1 MPDDNQSTTIPSV
14 ADSNAGADASA
25 GMDGLDNINIPSL
38 DDLEY
43 ATPSAYIDPDL
54 QTTEEKPEE
63 APAEEEEQPEE
74 DVLSMTP
81 EQIAEMIRAS
91 NAIMLQVAE
100 KITTSRNILI
110 ALSGDPSVD
119 ELSAAISLSLFLDR
133 LGKHAIAIYSGTIPD
148 ALKFLNPEDKF
159 ENDADVLQDFVISID
174 KDKADHLRYKLDGD
188 DVRIFITPYRHKIVA
203 EDLEFSRGDYNVD
216 LVLALNVNNGI
227 DLDPALREYGR
238 IMKDA
243 FIVNVTTGNAGKF
256 AELEWTNRHASS
268 VSEMVASLF
277 LSSTGET
284 QLNADEATTLLT
296 GIVAATDRFA
306 RANTFPET
314 MQVASKLLDFGA
326 DQQLVAAN
334 IADDMDNQFFSY
346 TDSRA
351 RKARDDAAAAASAAD
366 LDNPTFSFEGPDSET
381 SPELDEGA
389 ETPLAIAHGDEE
401 TSPADDSSEPSD
413 SADSSEPTS
422 SDSEGLSDS
431 DSTSDSDSLDSANL
445 SEPEES
451 EEFAIPAE
459 SDEPE
464 SAEPTGG
471 VTIAAPEGITAETP
485 VVEESPAPESSA
497 LLDELKATEASLS
510 SVGAEAAPDL
520 SNQPV
525 QLDSASSA
533 PTPSIASPD
542 EPGKYGQMLA
552 DALAEPASGSSASMD
567 SILPPTANPAA
578 SVAPEVPNA
587 PELNAM
593 PEINYGQ
600 TSDGQVL
607 PPPPAPPVD
616 LSAPLPADMPT
627 PNIPDTNAAPSAG
640 ATPDAA
646 PDASAFTIP
655 GM

>member
-1 MPDDNQSTTIPSV
+1 MPDDNQSTTNPSV
-14 ADSNAGADASA
+14 ADSSTGAAGTASADTNA
-25 GMDGLDNINIPSL
+25 GMDGLENINIPSL
-38 DDLEY
+38 EDLEY
-43 ATPSAYIDPDL
+43 ATPSAYIDPNL

-63 APAEEEEQPEE
+63 TPAEEEKQPEK
-74 DVLSMTP
+74 DVLTMTP

-91 NAIMLQVAE
+91 NAVMLQVAE

-159 ENDADVLQDFVISID
+159 ESDADVLQDFVISID

-188 DVRIFITPYRHKIVA
+188 DVRIFITPYRHKIVT

-216 LVLALNVNNGI
+216 LVLALNVNNGV

-243 FIVNVTTGNAGKF
+243 FIVNITTGNAGKF

-268 VSEMVASLF
+268 VSEMVAGLF

-326 DQQLVAAN
+326 DQQLVASN
-334 IADDMDNQFFSY
+334 ITDDMDNQFFSY
-346 TDSRA
+346 TDSKA
-351 RKARDDAAAAASAAD
+351 RKAREDAAAATPAAD
-366 LDNPTFSFEGPDSET
+366 LDNPTFTFEGPNSET
-381 SPELDEGA
+381 SPELDEGT
-389 ETPLAIAHGDEE
+389 ETPLSIAHSDEDLS
-401 TSPADDSSEPSD
+401 TSDDSLSSSEP
-413 SADSSEPTS
+413 AS
-422 SDSEGLSDS
+422 SDSESLSDS
-431 DSTSDSDSLDSANL
+431 DSASDSESSDSTNS
-445 SEPEES
+445 SES
-451 EEFAIPAE
+451 EEPVAPAE
-459 SDEPE
+459 SDDSE
-464 SAEPTGG
+464 SAESTGG
-471 VTIAAPEGITAETP
+471 VTIAAPEGITLETP
-485 VVEESPAPESSA
+485 SAESSTPENSA

-520 SNQPV
+520 SGQPV
-525 QLDSASSA
+525 QLDTMSDTSA
-533 PTPSIASPD
+533 PSIASPD

-567 SILPPTANPAA
+567 NILPPAANPAA
-578 SVAPEVPNA
+578 SVAPEVPST

-600 TSDGQVL
+600 TSDEQVL

-616 LSAPLPADMPT
+616 LNASLPADIPT
-627 PNIPDTNAAPSAG
+627 PNIPDVSSTPSAG
-640 ATPDAA
+640 ASTT